1 MFISLHLI
9 QCEQHTHNTLQ
20 GVYLAVII
28 DISLKM
34 RAHAQKLAQNC
45 NKEFHFSWLAI
56 YNSSTN
62 NNSFDNNKN
71 TIDAMGRYTLFLFNN
86 RILLHKENGE
96 KVYSTLF
103 SSLSFP
109 SAIESDQMSLLFT
122 NSRLEFTSNFLLT
135 FNYFFEE
142 NVDQNNLL
150 HNVCRWLSSFPDR
163 TMIISRS
170 IRFDSIR
177 SNRLDNWDEQQSHS
191 LQ

>member
-1 MFISLHLI
+1 MFISFHLI

-96 KVYSTLF
+96 KTYNTLF

-142 NVDQNNLL
+142 NVESKQSSTQ
-150 HNVCRWLSSFPDR
+150 CLSMAFLFSR
-163 TMIISRS
+163 MIISRS